1 MRQKLP
7 QMLRFVMHIASK
19 WRDFRG
25 IVSATI
31 ETVGTGE
38 IE

>member
-1 MRQKLP
+1 
-7 QMLRFVMHIASK
+7 MLRFVMHIASK